1 MDSLS
6 QVVLGAAVGEAVLGK
21 KIGNRAMMWGAF
33 AGFLPDL
40 DVTAG
45 IVMDDIGALA
55 VHRGITHSIFFAV
68 FFSFILAWLVQG
80 LYARGWYRKK
90 SFKVTSVILTLG
102 TIMITANFLPYMVTE
117 RFNFTLLLWTVLIG
131 TGLYLLLNKFYIQRE
146 SSLVTTTTK
155 DWYWLFFWGILTHP
169 ILDCFTV
176 YGTQLFLPF
185 SDYRVAFNVISV
197 VDPLYTIPFLICVL
211 VAASLSRSH
220 RRRPII
226 NWVGIGISSAYLLF
240 CYYHKTQVNRIFE
253 KSLAENNIR
262 YDRYMTA
269 PLILNNV
276 LWMGLAETDSTF
288 VHGYY
293 SFMDEKSEVTR
304 FREFPKQYDL
314 VEKYRDD
321 PTLKTLEWFSDGYYT
336 ILRRSKDDQ
345 LQLNDVRYGIFGMEL
360 ESESDYIFKFLL
372 LEKDG
377 AIEMREVDE
386 RPEMD
391 GEAFKELWD
400 RIMGKT

>member
-6 QVVLGAAVGEAVLGK
+6 QVVLGAAAGEAVLGK

-45 IVMDDIGALA
+45 LVMNDIGALA

-68 FFSFILAWLVQG
+68 FFSFFLAWLVQG

-90 SFKVTSVILTLG
+90 SFKITSVIVTLG
-102 TIMITANFLPYMVTE
+102 AVVITANFLPFMVTE
-117 RFNFTLLLWTVLIG
+117 QFNTSLLLWTLFIG
-131 TGLYLLLNKFYIQRE
+131 IALYLVLNRYYIQKE
-146 SSLVTTTTK
+146 SALVETTAK
-155 DWYWLFFWGILTHP
+155 DWYWLFFWGILTHSL
-169 ILDCFTV
+169 LDCFTV

-185 SDYRVAFNVISV
+185 SDYRVGFNVISV
-197 VDPLYTIPFLICVL
+197 VDPLYTVPFLICVL
-211 VAASLSRSH
+211 VASAISRKSP
-220 RRRPII
+220 RRSIV
-226 NWVGIGISSAYLLF
+226 NWAGIGISSAYLLF

-253 KSLAENNIR
+253 ESLAAENIQYQR
-262 YDRYMTA
+262 FMTA

-276 LWMGLAETDSTF
+276 LWMGVAETDTSF

-293 SFMDEKSEVTR
+293 SFMDKKDKVGK
-304 FREFPKQYDL
+304 FRTFPKQYEL
-314 VEKYRDD
+314 VKKYRDD
-321 PTLKTLEWFSDGYYT
+321 PTLQTLDWFSNGYYT
-336 ILRRSKDDQ
+336 ILRRAKDNQ
-345 LQLNDVRYGIFGMEL
+345 LQLNDVRYGIFGTEL
-360 ESESDYIFKFLL
+360 ESDSDYIFKFLL

-377 AIEMREVDE
+377 SIEMREVEE

-391 GEAFKELWD
+391 GDAFRELWD